1 MNEFLETF
9 SDSQWETMMNL
20 PQNRF
25 PVLHI
30 LTNHA
35 HNLRKSYRG
44 QRAESNP
51 YYENLGQA
59 TRGLYLRIKK
69 ENYSVMQLQ
78 KQYQWIRIQVT
89 FILAIYECK

>member
-25 PVLHI
+25 TVLHTP
-30 LTNHA
+30 TNHV
-35 HNLRKSYRG
+35 HNLRKSYGG

-51 YYENLGQA
+51 YYENLAQK